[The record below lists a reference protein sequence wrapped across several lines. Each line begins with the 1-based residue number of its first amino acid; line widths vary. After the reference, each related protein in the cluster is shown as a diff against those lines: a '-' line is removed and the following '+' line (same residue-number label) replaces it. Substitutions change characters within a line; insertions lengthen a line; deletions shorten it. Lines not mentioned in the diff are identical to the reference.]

1 MSVVDDNYT
10 NEYIFAVPTALA
22 QYKPKYIHTFRI
34 YIFIKIYFEQ
44 VSNTKLQLY
53 NAYIDFTQEFKKIY
67 TDVRE
72 NA

>member
-22 QYKPKYIHTFRI
+22 QYKPKYIHTVRI
-34 YIFIKIYFEQ
+34 YIFIKIHFEQ

-53 NAYIDFTQEFKKIY
+53 IAYIKTKKSNQLLGKVEIY
-67 TDVRE
+67 Y
-72 NA
+72 